1 MGMRFTKVKAADQAA
16 IDEFV
21 DAHFF
26 RSVKLRPSAG
36 VLQRH

>member
-1 MGMRFTKVKAADQAA
+1 MGLQFERVEGPDQEA

-26 RSVKLRPSAG
+26 NNRRA
-36 VLQRH
+36 